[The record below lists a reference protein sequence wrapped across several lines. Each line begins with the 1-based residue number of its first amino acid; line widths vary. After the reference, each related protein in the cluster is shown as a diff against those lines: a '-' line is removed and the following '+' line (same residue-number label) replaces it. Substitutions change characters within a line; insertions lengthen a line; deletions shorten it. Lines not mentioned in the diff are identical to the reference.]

1 MYLSW
6 TFTLLHIY
14 PGGYLP
20 LGDTY
25 RMCMLSRVNEMA
37 RVNHISHV
45 ISGTETVFDFVL
57 GPLCTL
63 PLCDGP
69 ETKLIK
75 TTYEGVSTYN
85 QAIWYYLHVKVSKM

>member
-1 MYLSW
+1 
-6 TFTLLHIY
+6 
-14 PGGYLP
+14 
-20 LGDTY
+20 
-25 RMCMLSRVNEMA
+25 MCMLSRVNEMA

-69 ETKLIK
+69 ETKRTGFDGFDGLWRALTIFMA
-75 TTYEGVSTYN
+75 GFDG
-85 QAIWYYLHVKVSKM
+85 I